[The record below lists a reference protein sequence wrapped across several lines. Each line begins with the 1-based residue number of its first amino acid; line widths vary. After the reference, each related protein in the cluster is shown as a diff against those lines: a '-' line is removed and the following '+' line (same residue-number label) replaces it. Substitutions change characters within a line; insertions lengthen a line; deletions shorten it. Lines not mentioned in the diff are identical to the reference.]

1 MQLVAPVLIIDDDPV
16 LAELVKDILETAGH
30 DTAVAHHAFHG
41 LRLAR
46 EVQPSVVLCD
56 WVMPDM
62 AGSDV
67 LRALAADPATARI
80 PRVLMTGHAAADQS
94 CADGFLLKPFHP
106 QDMLCLLEKMSSLP
120 RVQQRKPFALKA
132 ERWEG

>member
-1 MQLVAPVLIIDDDPV
+1 MGAPVLIIDDDPA
-16 LAELVKDILETAGH
+16 LAGLVQAMLATTGQDAV
-30 DTAVAHHAFHG
+30 VAHHAFHG

-46 EVQPSVVLCD
+46 EIKPAAVLCD

-80 PRVLMTGHAAADQS
+80 PRVLMTGHAHADQA
-94 CADGFLLKPFHP
+94 CADGFLLKPFP
-106 QDMLCLLEKMSSLP
+106 SRDLLWMLEQMASLP
-120 RVQQRKPFALKA
+120 RLKKRVFTPKEA
-132 ERWEG
+132 VWQG

>member
-1 MQLVAPVLIIDDDPV
+1 MQLGAPVLIIDDDPV
-16 LAELVKDILETAGH
+16 LTELVQEILSGSGH
-30 DTAVAHHAFHG
+30 ATAVARNAFHG
-41 LRLAR
+41 LKLAR

-80 PRVLMTGHAAADQS
+80 PRVLMTGHSEADQS
-94 CADGFLLKPFHP
+94 CADGFLLKPFRP
-106 QDMLCLLEKMSSLP
+106 DEMLWMLEQMAALP
-120 RVQQRKPFALKA
+120 RVQKKSFLLKEA
-132 ERWEG
+132 RWQG

>member
-1 MQLVAPVLIIDDDPV
+1 MQLGAPVLIIDDDPV
-16 LAELVKDILETAGH
+16 LAELVKEILETAGH

-46 EVQPSVVLCD
+46 ELQPSVVLCD

-67 LRALAADPATARI
+67 LRTLAADPATARI
-80 PRVLMTGHAAADQS
+80 PRVLMTGHGDADQS
-94 CADGFLLKPFHP
+94 CADGFLLKPFCPH
-106 QDMLCLLEKMSSLP
+106 DMLHLLEQMSWLP
-120 RVQQRKPFALKA
+120 RTKKKAFVLKEA
-132 ERWEG
+132 RWQG

>member
-1 MQLVAPVLIIDDDPV
+1 M
-16 LAELVKDILETAGH
+16 AELVQEILSGFGLA
-30 DTAVAHHAFHG
+30 TAVARHAFHG
-41 LRLAR
+41 LKLAR

-80 PRVLMTGHAAADQS
+80 PRVLMTGHSEAARPPIRA
-94 CADGFLLKPFHP
+94 
-106 QDMLCLLEKMSSLP
+106 
-120 RVQQRKPFALKA
+120 
-132 ERWEG
+132 

>member
-1 MQLVAPVLIIDDDPV
+1 MQLGAPVLIIDDDPV
-16 LAELVKDILETAGH
+16 LAELVKEILETAGH

-46 EVQPSVVLCD
+46 ELQPSVVLCD

-80 PRVLMTGHAAADQS
+80 PRVLMTGHGDADQS
-94 CADGFLLKPFHP
+94 CADGFLLKPFRP
-106 QDMLCLLEKMSSLP
+106 DEMLWMLEQMAVLP
-120 RVQQRKPFALKA
+120 RVQKKSFVSKEA
-132 ERWEG
+132 RWQG

>member
-1 MQLVAPVLIIDDDPV
+1 MQLGAPVLIIDDDPV
-16 LAELVKDILETAGH
+16 LAELVKEILETAGH

-46 EVQPSVVLCD
+46 EIQPSVVLCD

-80 PRVLMTGHAAADQS
+80 PRVLMTGHGDADQS
-94 CADGFLLKPFHP
+94 CADGFLLKPFRPH
-106 QDMLCLLEKMSSLP
+106 DMLHLLKQMSSLP
-120 RVQQRKPFALKA
+120 RTKKKTFVLKEA
-132 ERWEG
+132 RWQG

>member
-1 MQLVAPVLIIDDDPV
+1 MQLGAPILIIDDDPV
-16 LAELVKDILETAGH
+16 LTELVQEILQTAGH
-30 DTAVAHHAFHG
+30 DTAVARHAFHG

-46 EVQPSVVLCD
+46 ELQPSVVLCD

-80 PRVLMTGHAAADQS
+80 PRVLMTGHADADQS
-94 CADGFLLKPFHP
+94 CADGFLLKPFP
-106 QDMLCLLEKMSSLP
+106 APDLLWMLEQMSALP
-120 RVQQRKPFALKA
+120 RVQKKSFVLKEA
-132 ERWEG
+132 SWQG

>member
-1 MQLVAPVLIIDDDPV
+1 MQLGAPVLIIDDDPV
-16 LAELVKDILETAGH
+16 LAELVKEILETAGH
-30 DTAVAHHAFHG
+30 DTAVAHHAFRG

-46 EVQPSVVLCD
+46 ELQPSVVLCD

-80 PRVLMTGHAAADQS
+80 PRVMMTGHRNADQS
-94 CADGFLLKPFHP
+94 CADGFLLKPFRPH
-106 QDMLCLLEKMSSLP
+106 DMLLLLEQMAALP
-120 RVQQRKPFALKA
+120 RTKKKSFVLKEA
-132 ERWEG
+132 RWQG

>member
-1 MQLVAPVLIIDDDPV
+1 MQLGAPVLIIDDDPV
-16 LAELVKDILETAGH
+16 MTELVQEILSGSGH
-30 DTAVAHHAFHG
+30 PTAVARNAFHG
-41 LRLAR
+41 LKLAR

-80 PRVLMTGHAAADQS
+80 PRVLMTGHGDADQS
-94 CADGFLLKPFHP
+94 CADGFLRKPFRP
-106 QDMLCLLEKMSSLP
+106 EEMLWILEQMAALP
-120 RVQQRKPFALKA
+120 RVQKKSLVLKEA
-132 ERWEG
+132 RWQG

>member
-1 MQLVAPVLIIDDDPV
+1 MQLGAPVLIIDDDPV
-16 LAELVKDILETAGH
+16 LAELVKEILETAGH

-46 EVQPSVVLCD
+46 ELRPSVVLCD

-62 AGSDV
+62 AGLDE

-80 PRVLMTGHAAADQS
+80 PRVLMTGHSNADQS
-94 CADGFLLKPFHP
+94 CADGFLLKPFRP
-106 QDMLCLLEKMSSLP
+106 QEVLLLLEQMSALP
-120 RVQQRKPFALKA
+120 RAQKKSFLLQ
-132 ERWEG
+132 ETCWQG

>member
-1 MQLVAPVLIIDDDPV
+1 MQLGAPVLIIDDDPV
-16 LAELVKDILETAGH
+16 MTELVQEILSSSGHTTAI
-30 DTAVAHHAFHG
+30 ARNAFHG
-41 LRLAR
+41 LKLAR

-80 PRVLMTGHAAADQS
+80 PRVLMTGHSNADQS
-94 CADGFLLKPFHP
+94 CADGFLLKPFRP
-106 QDMLCLLEKMSSLP
+106 DEMLWMLEQMGALP
-120 RVQQRKPFALKA
+120 RVQQKSLVLKEA
-132 ERWEG
+132 RWQG